1 MRKLLITLTM
11 LFAVINIMAQEHLS
25 FMGIPIEGS
34 LTTFCQKLKAKG
46 FNSVGSDN
54 NFQSF
59 TGNFTGR
66 TATVGVKATDDGKD
80 VCAVGVLFES
90 SGEWNTLV
98 NTYDYYKNLYTRKY
112 GQPTISE
119 ENNPARSESN
129 IALMQEL
136 YQGTVNYDSTWQV
149 ASGTIQ
155 LSINKSPEIYE
166 GVVTIIYLDSQNY
179 ENKIQ
184 NDLNDI

>member
-1 MRKLLITLTM
+1 MIIVNLKNMKKLLVTLTM

-34 LTTFCQKLKAKG
+34 MTTFCQKLKDKG
-46 FNSVGSDN
+46 FNSVGSDKN
-54 NFQSF
+54 LMLF

-66 TATVGVKATDDGKD
+66 TATVGIQATDNGTD
-80 VCAVGVLFES
+80 VCAVGVIFEP

-98 NTYDYYKNLYTRKY
+98 STYDYYKNLYIRKY

-129 IALMQEL
+129 IALMQEVT
-136 YQGTVNYDSTWQV
+136 TVH
-149 ASGTIQ
+149 
-155 LSINKSPEIYE
+155 
-166 GVVTIIYLDSQNY
+166 
-179 ENKIQ
+179 
-184 NDLNDI
+184 